1 MRPKDKRAKIFAS
14 YGFSCCCAAC
24 SGESNC
30 KIKESV
36 FMFPFP
42 FPEVGWWDEKRENL
56 RILLENQT
64 VEKEVQKE
72 VAR

>member
-1 MRPKDKRAKIFAS
+1 
-14 YGFSCCCAAC
+14 
-24 SGESNC
+24 
-30 KIKESV
+30 
-36 FMFPFP
+36 MFPSAT
-42 FPEVGWWDEKRENL
+42 EVGWWDEKRENL